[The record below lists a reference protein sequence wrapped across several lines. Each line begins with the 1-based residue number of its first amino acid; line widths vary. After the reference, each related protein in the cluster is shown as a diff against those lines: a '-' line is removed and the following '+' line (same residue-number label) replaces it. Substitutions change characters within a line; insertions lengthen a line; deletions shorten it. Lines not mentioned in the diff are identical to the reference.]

1 MKRVR
6 KTISLCLQYRKY
18 MSVLD
23 QNNSLEIQKVMGGMK
38 GFAVTAF
45 GSQLQQT
52 NNRQLFWKVKVA
64 FNLQIKNVFGSLK
77 KYKL

>member
-23 QNNSLEIQKVMGGMK
+23 QNNSLEVQKVTGGNERICSDCFWSSATTNQQPSVILESEG
-38 GFAVTAF
+38 GF
-45 GSQLQQT
+45 
-52 NNRQLFWKVKVA
+52 
-64 FNLQIKNVFGSLK
+64 
-77 KYKL
+77 

>member
-23 QNNSLEIQKVMGGMK
+23 QNNSLEIQKVIGGNERIC
-38 GFAVTAF
+38 
-45 GSQLQQT
+45 SDC
-52 NNRQLFWKVKVA
+52 FW
-64 FNLQIKNVFGSLK
+64 
-77 KYKL
+77 

>member
-1 MKRVR
+1 
-6 KTISLCLQYRKY
+6 

-23 QNNSLEIQKVMGGMK
+23 QNNSIEIQKVIGRMK

-45 GSQLQQT
+45 GGQLQQT
-52 NNRQLFWKVKVA
+52 NNHQLFWTVKVG